1 MSARHPVK
9 SMPQPYSSSYQPAR
23 DAQAQV
29 HMSMMT
35 VSNQHLDNA
44 LALVQPTEVV
54 LPSPRT
60 NTPPHKRKHYS
71 GGAVPVQRA
80 LPSAPK
86 RAPQGSLCSSHH
98 RAFVDAAAR
107 NAPAAEA
114 SMRTSSRTLSQRE
127 PPRSGP
133 PQYARMQ
140 VPGSCTSIFT
150 HRKTRMC
157 MYTCTSAREDE

>member
-1 MSARHPVK
+1 MHWHWYSQPKSSCLRHARTPSQNK
-9 SMPQPYSSSYQPAR
+9 KKLL
-23 DAQAQV
+23 
-29 HMSMMT
+29 
-35 VSNQHLDNA
+35 NQY
-44 LALVQPTEVV
+44 
-54 LPSPRT
+54 
-60 NTPPHKRKHYS
+60 PPHKRKHYS

-157 MYTCTSAREDE
+157 MYTCTSARIHQHEKTNNAKAHLFASGMHMHPPEIRC